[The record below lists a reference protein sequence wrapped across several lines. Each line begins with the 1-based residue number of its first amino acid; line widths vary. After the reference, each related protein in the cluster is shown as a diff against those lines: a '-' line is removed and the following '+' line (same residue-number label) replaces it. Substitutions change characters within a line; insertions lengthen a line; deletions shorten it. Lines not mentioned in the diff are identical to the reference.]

1 MRVSEILLI
10 SYRTHTNNHHLHG
23 EHQTSQTR
31 RQRANGKTFGAM

>member
-23 EHQTSQTR
+23 EHQTPQTR
-31 RQRANGKTFGAM
+31 RPESKW